1 VELDVPESL
10 RSRAAKLAREEDAG
24 LPSLLLAAWAA
35 TLTRATGEGE
45 LLLGVAVP
53 SAGPRR
59 EAPTVVPVRQAVD
72 PDMPFRELVRRV
84 HASVLEVAPHR
95 EVGYHRIREVADR
108 PADAGR
114 APLVQ
119 TVFRPGGPAAG
130 SGVTERGTDVDLDVE
145 EAGSG
150 LRFTGDFAAELFEE
164 PTVAELLR
172 HLTAVL
178 EAGLAAPEA
187 PVRSLPRAAPGVME
201 RVAGWNA
208 TDEPLPDVQGLA
220 EWLAAGWEG
229 SADRVAVVAGEERLT
244 YGALAERADRLARYL
259 VGLGVE
265 PGGLVGLCLERTVDM
280 VVAAVAVWRAGAG
293 YVPLDPTYPRA
304 RLDLMADR
312 AGLAHVVSVAP
323 LQDRVPGF
331 GGRWI
336 LLDRE
341 ADRIAGEP
349 ARLPEVE
356 GDLSRPAYVI
366 FTSGSTGEPKGV
378 QVPGRA
384 VVNFLETMRR
394 RPGFSG
400 EDTLLAVTTLSFD
413 ISVLELFLPLLAG
426 GTVVVASAEEAMDGR
441 TLAALLDREDV
452 SVMQATPST
461 WRILLE
467 SGWEGRPGLRVLCGG
482 EPFPQDLVGR
492 LLPRAREVWNM
503 YGPTETTVWSTAA
516 RLTDAEA
523 PVVIGTPIG
532 NTRCHVLDEEG
543 RPLPPG
549 VPGELN
555 IGGLGVTDGYVGR
568 PEETRRR
575 FPPDPFAGQGRM
587 YRTGDV
593 VRWRRDGQLEHLR
606 RKDQQVKLRGFRIEL
621 GEVEAALAAQPRVR
635 SAVAA
640 LAQVGDS
647 AELVGYAVAPAD
659 GWDERALREELAT
672 RLPAYMVPRFLVRL
686 EELPRTENNKID
698 RKALPAPVPAGASGD
713 GRADVG
719 APEPVSEGEAYLLQ
733 AWRGALELERISPE
747 DNFFDLGGH
756 SLLAVRLIGQ
766 IRKERGV
773 EVPLRALIT
782 GSLRGIARSY
792 LADGVDR
799 GGSREDGR
807 VPDDERDGRISRVLG
822 SVRDWMAR

>member
-1 VELDVPESL
+1 M
-10 RSRAAKLAREEDAG
+10 
-24 LPSLLLAAWAA
+24 
-35 TLTRATGEGE
+35 
-45 LLLGVAVP
+45 
-53 SAGPRR
+53 
-59 EAPTVVPVRQAVD
+59 AP
-72 PDMPFRELVRRV
+72 
-84 HASVLEVAPHR
+84 
-95 EVGYHRIREVADR
+95 
-108 PADAGR
+108 
-114 APLVQ
+114 
-119 TVFRPGGPAAG
+119 
-130 SGVTERGTDVDLDVE
+130 TDVDLHVE

-150 LRFTGDFAAELFEE
+150 LRFTGDFAAERFEE
-164 PTVAELLR
+164 RTVSELLH
-172 HLTAVL
+172 HLAAVL
-178 EAGLAAPEA
+178 EAALTGPTT
-187 PVRSLPRAAPGVME
+187 PIRSLPRAAPGMME
-201 RVAGWNA
+201 RVARWNA
-208 TDEPLPDVQGLA
+208 TAEPLPDVRGLA
-220 EWLAAGWEG
+220 EWLAAGWEER
-229 SADRVAVVAGEERLT
+229 ADRVAVVAGKERLT
-244 YGALAERADRLARYL
+244 YGALAERADRLARHL

-265 PGGLVGLCLERTVDM
+265 PGGLVGLCLERTVDV
-280 VVAAVAVWRAGAG
+280 VVAAVAIWRAGAG

-304 RLDLMADR
+304 RLELMADR
-312 AGLAHVVSVAP
+312 AGLAHGVSVAP
-323 LQDRVPGF
+323 LQDRVPAF
-331 GGRWI
+331 EGRWI

-349 ARLPEVE
+349 ARPPEVE
-356 GDLSRPAYVI
+356 GDLSRSAYVI

-441 TLAALLDREDV
+441 ALATLLARHDV

-467 SGWEGRPGLRVLCGG
+467 SGWEGRAGLRVLCGG

-516 RLTDAEA
+516 RLTDADA

-532 NTRCHVLDEEG
+532 NTQCHVLDEEG

-555 IGGLGVTDGYVGR
+555 IGGMGVADGYVGR

-587 YRTGDV
+587 YRTGDI
-593 VRWRRDGQLEHLR
+593 VRWRRDGRLEHLR

-621 GEVEAALAAQPRVR
+621 GEVEAALAAHPQVR
-635 SAVAA
+635 AAVAI
-640 LAQVGDS
+640 LAEVGDS

-659 GWDERALREELAT
+659 GWDERELRERLAT
-672 RLPAYMVPRFLVRL
+672 RLPAYMVPRFLVRM
-686 EELPRTENNKID
+686 EELPRTDNNKID
-698 RKALPAPVPAGASGD
+698 RKALPAPVAASGSTD
-713 GRADVG
+713 GRPSAAGGRLSAGG
-719 APEPVSEGEAYLLQ
+719 AQPASAAEAYLLE

-766 IRKERGV
+766 IRKDRGV

-799 GGSREDGR
+799 GGPRADGAVPEDE
-807 VPDDERDGRISRVLG
+807 PDGRISRVLG